1 MLQHVSVTL
10 GDMLE
15 LFLDVT
21 GRRRE
26 VPMASPKGSVASS
39 DINITATID
48 ILLVLL
54 IIFMAIA
61 PVAPSGLKAL
71 LPRKSKDRENSGR
84 NDRIADFA

>member
-1 MLQHVSVTL
+1 MLQHVSGSL

-15 LFLDVT
+15 VFLDVT

-26 VPMASPKGSVASS
+26 VPKAIVASS

-61 PVAPSGLKAL
+61 PVAQSGLM
-71 LPRKSKDRENSGR
+71 RCCRENLRTGKFRRS
-84 NDRIADFA
+84 DRIADFA

>member
-1 MLQHVSVTL
+1 MLQHVSDSL

-15 LFLDVT
+15 VFLDVT

-61 PVAPSGLKAL
+61 PVAQSGLM
-71 LPRKSKDRENSGR
+71 RCCRENLRTGEFRRS
-84 NDRIADFA
+84 DRIADFA